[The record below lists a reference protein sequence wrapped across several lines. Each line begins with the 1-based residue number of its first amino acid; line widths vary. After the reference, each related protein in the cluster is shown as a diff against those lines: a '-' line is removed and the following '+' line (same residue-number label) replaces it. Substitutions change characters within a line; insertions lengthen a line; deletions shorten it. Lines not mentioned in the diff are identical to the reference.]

1 MLSEKKLE
9 RLHKQLGTITG
20 DLDSLSTEDLKKR
33 IVGSEQGIKEL
44 VDELEAKPEFEAA
57 KNVLK
62 ELRSEIAQPK
72 KEMNATIQYCL
83 HLLEEK
89 GQ

>member
-1 MLSEKKLE
+1 MLSEKRLE
-9 RLHKQLGTITG
+9 KLHKTLGTIVG
-20 DLDSLSTEDLKKR
+20 ELDGLSPEELKKR

-44 VDELEAKPEFEAA
+44 VDEMEAKPEFEAA

-62 ELRSEIAQPK
+62 ELRSDISQPV
-72 KEMNATIQYCL
+72 KEMKAVTAYCL